1 MVLRV
6 CHYVTSIII
15 IIYYYIFF
23 FFFFIGVIATEIGRN
38 MSSVQKLVYPIMS
51 KLFFLDPEGGAQ
63 TTLYCALEEGL
74 EPLSGRYF
82 SSCALQNVS
91 ADGRDDA
98 LARKLAFY
106 FR

>member
-1 MVLRV
+1 MSQVLLFL
-6 CHYVTSIII
+6 H
-15 IIYYYIFF
+15 IFF
-23 FFFFIGVIATEIGRN
+23 IHCLFFIGVIATEIGRN
-38 MSSVQKLVYPIMS
+38 MSSVQKLVFPIMS

-98 LARKLAFY
+98 LARKLWEVSE
-106 FR
+106 RLCGLS